1 MNKNK
6 RKKYIFILLVSVFL
20 MLFFNVNNRIF
31 AYDATNFNP
40 EYGVTTANV
49 NLRKTA
55 NLDSSSILFT
65 LPQNTNLRIVGSLN
79 EFYIAQLED
88 NRIGLVSK
96 DYVTLGEQKGIFLDY
111 TNLAKYFATVN
122 SNSTN
127 LRGGPGTNFQIYGKL
142 NQEERVEVIGK
153 INDFLLVVTEK
164 NTIGMVRE
172 DLVTKAFN
180 ISNEELKQKSN
191 ELLNLINLQR
201 EKNGLIRLEVLPRLE
216 EIANLKAEDMVKNNY
231 FDHNSPT
238 YGSPFDMMKNFGI
251 TYKTA
256 GENIAGN
263 TTIEGA
269 FNAWINSESHKQ
281 NILSNAYNY
290 IGIGIAPSEKYGY
303 VIVTMFIR

>member
-6 RKKYIFILLVSVFL
+6 RNLYNF
-20 MLFFNVNNRIF
+20 LFFLTMFFLLTFNINSKIF
-31 AYDATNFNP
+31 GYDATNFNP

-49 NLRKTA
+49 NLRKVA
-55 NLDSSSILFT
+55 NPETSSILFT
-65 LPQNTNLRIVGSLN
+65 LPQNTNLKIVGTLDD
-79 EFYIAQLED
+79 FYIVQLE
-88 NRIGLVSK
+88 NSRVGLVSK
-96 DYVTLGEQKGIFLDY
+96 DYVTIGEQKGNFLDY
-111 TNLAKYFATVN
+111 TNLEKYFATVN

-142 NQEERVEVIGK
+142 SQDEKVEVIGN
-153 INDFLLVVTEK
+153 INDFLLIVTEN
-164 NTIGMVRE
+164 NTVGMVRE
-172 DLVTKAFN
+172 DLVTKEFN
-180 ISNEELKQKSN
+180 VSNEEIKQQST
-191 ELLNLINLQR
+191 ELLNLINNER
-201 EKNGLIRLEVLPRLE
+201 KKNGLITLETLPRLE
-216 EIANLKAEDMVKNNY
+216 EIATLKAEDMVKNNY

-263 TTIEGA
+263 STIEGA